1 MVFINCEVPLLIE
14 SRKKCCEVF
23 PIIVPDRSLKS
34 VNFYLVKRE
43 NSLSLIDAGWNNEE
57 CWNALTQVLRIN
69 GFSTKDLT
77 EIILTH
83 HHIDHIG
90 LVNRI
95 VSEHPIPVYT
105 SPHSIPRLTRDLDFL
120 EMRIEF
126 YKKLYKEMGCGE
138 TAEQRIDYLIKA
150 AIDNKDNTIQ
160 ADIRAITDKSL
171 FHFEIVEIPGH
182 APDQIAF
189 LDPKENRVFAG
200 DLLLEHI
207 SSNALVEPDYSG
219 KRLPTLSQHIE
230 SLRKCMELNVEL
242 VYPGHGNL
250 IKNPN
255 ELIKKR
261 LDRVEIKGQR
271 ILELIK
277 SGITTANDI
286 AVTWY
291 KDTYYNQFG
300 LVMSEIIGHL
310 DYLETQRKIEK
321 QLINGVWQYKVVS

>member
-1 MVFINCEVPLLIE
+1 MPLLIE
-14 SRKKCCEVF
+14 TRKKCCEVF
-23 PIIVPDRSLKS
+23 PVIVPDRLLKT

-57 CWNALTQVLRIN
+57 CWNALTKVLKIN
-69 GFSTKDLT
+69 GFSIEDLT

-95 VSEHPIPVYT
+95 VSQHSIPVYT
-105 SPHSIPRLTRDLDFL
+105 SPHSIPRLTRDKDFL

-126 YKKLYKEMGCGE
+126 YKKLYQEMGCGE

-160 ADIRAITDKSL
+160 AEIKAINAKSL
-171 FHFEIVEIPGH
+171 FNFEIVEIPGH
-182 APDQIAF
+182 APDQLAF
-189 LDPKENRVFAG
+189 LDQKENSMFAG

-207 SSNALVEPDYSG
+207 SSNALVEPNDFG
-219 KRLPTLSQHIE
+219 KRLPTLTQHIE
-230 SLRKCMELNVEL
+230 SLRKCLELDVKL

-250 IKNPN
+250 ITNPS
-255 ELIKKR
+255 ELIRRR
-261 LDRVEIKGQR
+261 LERVEIKGQR
-271 ILELIK
+271 IIELIK
-277 SGITTANDI
+277 SGKTTASDI
-286 AVTWY
+286 ALTWY
-291 KDTYYNQFG
+291 KSTYYEQFG

-321 QLINGVWQYKVVS
+321 QLINAVWQYKVLS